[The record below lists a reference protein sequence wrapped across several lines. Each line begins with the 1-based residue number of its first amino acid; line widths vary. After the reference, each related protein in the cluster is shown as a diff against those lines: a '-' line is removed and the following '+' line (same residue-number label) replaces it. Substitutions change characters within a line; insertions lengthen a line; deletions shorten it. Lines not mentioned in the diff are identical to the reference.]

1 MWARESNKKKG
12 FDSDQTSKP
21 FHTIKLNPIT
31 AGKPLLKGF

>member
-1 MWARESNKKKG
+1 MARESNKKG